1 MLFRSYVRRLDGMAA
16 EVRDLIGPRVSGE
29 EAIKVL
35 SRYLFIDQ
43 GFRGNTKN
51 YYEVE
56 NSYLNR
62 VIDRRT
68 GIPISLSI
76 LYLLVGRRLGLPLYG
91 IGMPGHFLVKF
102 DSERYK
108 VFVDCFNAGALLTEK
123 DCARF
128 LMQAGYGFEEKYL
141 QKSSTPA
148 ILTRSLKNL
157 IAVYNKLNESVKA
170 SRFSRFIEI
179 LDGAKKGE
187 CGTGA

>member
-1 MLFRSYVRRLDGMAA
+1 M
-16 EVRDLIGPRVSGE
+16 
-29 EAIKVL
+29 L